1 MQIDSVL
8 CLNPR
13 GVHKMVYRSWGQPDN
28 PRVLICVHGL
38 ARNGRDFDD
47 LARALSTEYRVICP
61 DVVGRGES
69 DWLPE
74 GAPYEIG
81 QYVQDM
87 MMLINRLNVRTVSWL
102 GTSMGGII
110 GLALAALPGS
120 PIRRLML
127 NDIGALVPKA
137 SLKRIAS
144 YMGERRFSGLA
155 EAEQYLRN
163 NYPALRNI
171 SDEQWKHLAA
181 HSVRELPMGQFGLH
195 YDPQISLAASRAAGM
210 NQDIDLWPFWLAIR
224 CPRALIWG
232 AQSDVLLAETVQQM
246 QAQTPGLETLTLPDI
261 GHAPSLMES
270 DQIQWIQDWMRRNPE
285 AEL

>member
-1 MQIDSVL
+1 MQSDSVL

-13 GVHKMVYRSWGQPDN
+13 GIHRMRYRSWGSSEN
-28 PRVLICVHGL
+28 KRVLICVHGL

-47 LARALSTEYRVICP
+47 LAQALSRDFRVICP

-87 MMLINRLNVRTVSWL
+87 MTLIARLNVDTVSWL

-110 GLALAALPGS
+110 GLTLAALPNS
-120 PIRRLML
+120 PIRQLVL
-127 NDIGALVPKA
+127 NDIGASVPKA
-137 SLKRIAS
+137 SLKRISS
-144 YMGERRFSGLA
+144 YMGERRFSGLS
-155 EAEQYLRN
+155 EVEQYMRI
-163 NYPALRNI
+163 NYPALRYLTN
-171 SDEQWKHLAA
+171 DQWRHLARHA
-181 HSVRELPMGQFGLH
+181 VRELPTGQLVLH
-195 YDPQISLAASRAAGM
+195 YDPAVAAATARAAAM
-210 NQDIDLWPFWLAIR
+210 DQDIDLWPFWHAIR

-232 AQSDVLLAETVQQM
+232 DQSDVLQAETVQQM
-246 QAQTPGLETLTLPDI
+246 RSHTPGLEVLTIPGI

-270 DQIQWIQDWMRRNPE
+270 EQITWVQDWLRRHRNVE
-285 AEL
+285 